1 MVKKYKQIAVEIKHE
16 IVLEYGAKICYAEK
30 GKLMDNQRYIESW
43 RRHFAAQEAEGRD
56 LARQARLAL
65 PAAVAILKKHSVKR
79 IILFGSLSREGRF
92 HRGSDIDLAVEG
104 IPAKKFFRAAADL
117 MMGLDWPV
125 DLKPLE
131 DVDAFFR
138 EKILA
143 EGEVIYAE

>member
-1 MVKKYKQIAVEIKHE
+1 
-16 IVLEYGAKICYAEK
+16 
-30 GKLMDNQRYIESW
+30 MDNQRYIESW

>member
-1 MVKKYKQIAVEIKHE
+1 
-16 IVLEYGAKICYAEK
+16 
-30 GKLMDNQRYIESW
+30 MDNQRYIEGW
-43 RRHFAAQEAEGRD
+43 RQRLAAQEAEGRD

-65 PAAVAILKKHSVKR
+65 PAAVAILKKHGVKR

-104 IPAKKFFRAAADL
+104 IPMKKFFRASADL
-117 MMGLDWPV
+117 MMGLDWPI

-131 DVDAFFR
+131 EVDDFFR

-143 EGEVIYAE
+143 DGEEIYAE